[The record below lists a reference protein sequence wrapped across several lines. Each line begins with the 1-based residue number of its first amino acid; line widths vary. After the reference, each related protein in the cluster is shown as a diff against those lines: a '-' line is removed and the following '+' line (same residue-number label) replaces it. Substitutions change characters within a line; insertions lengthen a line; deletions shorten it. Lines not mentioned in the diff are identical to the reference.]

1 MPSPSSLAHPRP
13 GAGAGLLGTAAAQNR
28 RGSGSR
34 SLRGEPAVS
43 KTRWGLAGLLAAR
56 APCAEHIVGF
66 RSMAGCSGGTRHP
79 SFSVSL
85 PGLAVKARMVLLKRR
100 LPFLI
105 NVHFPHSQSSA
116 GPWRSAFPVRIPG

>member
-1 MPSPSSLAHPRP
+1 MVVQEPGRAGWALEAPAVPSPSSLAHPRP

-34 SLRGEPAVS
+34 SLRWELAVS

-79 SFSVSL
+79 SFSVST
-85 PGLAVKARMVLLKRR
+85 PTEEGSSPASPLK
-100 LPFLI
+100 
-105 NVHFPHSQSSA
+105 H
-116 GPWRSAFPVRIPG
+116 G